1 MNTNEKKPI
10 LGTRLLYII
19 FSIIIAIALWSYVAY
34 VENPDVSIP
43 VSNIPITFNGA
54 DILEDNSLIVTDI
67 SAEHLSFRLTGKR
80 NNVTKANND
89 NVAVTVNLGS
99 IISEHGA
106 SPGTYQLTYE
116 IDYPDNVNGNALT
129 VSSESTKFIS
139 VHVERLMTTTIP
151 ISGTYNG
158 NISEGF
164 MASPMTFDVG
174 EIGISGPEE
183 IVNAID
189 HAWVELNINY
199 DINKTIEQE
208 TSFQL
213 LDRVGRVIE
222 SEFLT
227 MSRDTVIATIPVLAK
242 KEVAL
247 TVNFADTSS
256 TVKEN
261 YTLSI
266 NPPTITISGESDELE
281 DINKIVLG
289 TIDLNSFANSITQT
303 MPIVLADGIN
313 NLTGQNTAEVTVTVL
328 GLDTKS
334 FVCNNIVTKNTP
346 EGMNKTVTT
355 QSVNVLLR
363 GRSEDLELIDPSNIT
378 IVANLSELS
387 KNTGTYTVEAKVQ
400 VDGFTNVDAIGEYSI
415 TVILTN

>member
-10 LGTRLLYII
+10 FGTRLLYII
-19 FSIIIAIALWSYVAY
+19 FSIIIAVALWSYVAY

-43 VSNIPITFNGA
+43 VSNIPITFEGGE
-54 DILEDNSLIVTDI
+54 ILEDNSLIVTEI
-67 SAEHLSFRLTGKR
+67 SDEHVSFRLTGKR

-99 IISEHGA
+99 IIADHGA
-106 SPGTYQLTYE
+106 SPGTYQLPYD
-116 IDYPDNVNGNALT
+116 IDYPDNVAGNALT
-129 VSSESTKFIS
+129 VSGESTKFVS
-139 VHVERLMTTTIP
+139 VHVERLTTTTIP

-164 MASPMTFDVG
+164 MASPITFDVG

-183 IVNAID
+183 IVSAVD

-213 LDRVGRVIE
+213 LDRVGRVVE
-222 SEFLT
+222 SEFITL
-227 MSRDTVIATIPVLAK
+227 SRDTVIATIPVLAK

-256 TVKEN
+256 TVDNN

-266 NPPTITISGESDELE
+266 NPPTITISGESEELE
-281 DINKIVLG
+281 EINKIVLG
-289 TIDLNSFANSITQT
+289 TIDLNSFANSLSQT
-303 MPIVLADGIN
+303 MPIVLADGTN
-313 NLTGQNTAEVTVTVL
+313 NLTGQNTAEVTVTIL

-334 FVCNNIVTKNTP
+334 FVCNNIVTRNTP

-363 GRSEDLELIDPSNIT
+363 GKSEDLELIDPNNII

-400 VDGFTNVDAIGEYSI
+400 IDGFTNVDAIGDYSV